1 MISRKELFTSIFN
14 KKNIVKAID
23 SILPVNLPEEKAVI
37 DIPELTGELLF
48 YEAMRL
54 GIDPATI
61 PPDKLKQMVTAE
73 IIKEQK
79 LQAPSEPG
87 TALAGNSVNG

>member
-37 DIPELTGELLF
+37 DIPELSGEMLY

-54 GIDPATI
+54 GIDPSTLPA
-61 PPDKLKQMVTAE
+61 DQLKKVVMAE
-73 IIKEQK
+73 IIKTQQK
-79 LQAPSEPG
+79 QTPSESG
-87 TALAGNSVNG
+87 QALAGDSANG